1 MWQRYDYSLNLFEP
15 GGGDEGDGDGTDAMD
30 LDDDTLGLL
39 DALDDT
45 GATGE
50 LTFGDAD
57 LLAGLVEEGGVVVE
71 VADLVALR
79 GDDTDEVL
87 HLVVGNSEDSIL
99 CVLGSNGVGPV
110 AHGHKG
116 GLLLEVGDDHTGGVD
131 EDQTGDGGDETGL
144 NIEVVTVV
152 NGLHGKEVLDAF
164 LIEGVVDLEHTVA
177 FVVGHS
183 HGVPEGLEH
192 LFPELFR

>member
-15 GGGDEGDGDGTDAMD
+15 GGGDEGDGDGTNATD
-30 LDDDTLGLL
+30 LDDNTLGFL
-39 DALDDT
+39 DAFDDT

-50 LTFGDAD
+50 LTIGDAD

-79 GDDTDEVL
+79 GDDTDEVV
-87 HLVVGNSEDSIL
+87 HLVVGNSEDAILSIL
-99 CVLGSNGVGPV
+99 GGDGIGAV

-116 GLLLEVGDDHTGGVD
+116 GMLLELGDDHSRGVD
-131 EDQTGDGGDETGL
+131 EDETGDGWDETGL
-144 NIEVVTVV
+144 DIEVVTVE
-152 NGLHGKEVLDAF
+152 NGLHGEEILDA
-164 LIEGVVDLEHTVA
+164 LLVEGVVDLEHTVA

-183 HGVPEGLEH
+183 HGVPEGLVH
-192 LFPELFR
+192 LFQELFR